1 MGDVT
6 IFLTLA
12 LATAVAAFIQGA
24 VGIGFALVVAPVMGL
39 LRPDLLPVALLIL
52 MLPLNGYV
60 GLRERD
66 AIDWKG
72 VGWVSLGRLPG
83 TLAGLG
89 ILVVMSADGLNQ
101 VIGASTILA
110 VLAGLFAPVFQPNRS
125 ACAAVGLV
133 TGVTETAT
141 GVGGPPLALL
151 YQHRPGPVLRA
162 TIALCFLVGELISLA
177 ILALAG
183 QFQPHQWLWA
193 LALLPALAVGSIAS
207 RLVHHRLDARRMRL
221 GVLTFALIS
230 GIVLLIPR

>member
-1 MGDVT
+1 MNELAT
-6 IFLTLA
+6 FLILA
-12 LATAVAAFIQGA
+12 LVTALAAFTQGA
-24 VGIGFALVVAPVMGL
+24 VGIGFALILAPVMGL
-39 LRPDLLPVALLIL
+39 LRPDLLPVVLLIL
-52 MLPLNGYV
+52 MLPLNAYV

-83 TLAGLG
+83 TFAGLG
-89 ILVVMSADGLNQ
+89 ILLVVSTNGLNQ

-110 VLAGLFAPVFQPNRS
+110 VLVGLFAPVFRPSRS
-125 ACAAVGLV
+125 ACAVVGVV

-193 LALLPALAVGSIAS
+193 LGLLPAVAVGCIAS

-221 GVLTFALIS
+221 GVLAFALVS

>member
-1 MGDVT
+1 MGE
-6 IFLTLA
+6 LTTFALLA
-12 LATAVAAFIQGA
+12 LATAIAAFIQGA
-24 VGIGFALVVAPVMGL
+24 VGIGFALIVAPVMGL

-52 MLPLNGYV
+52 MLPLNAYV

-66 AIDWKG
+66 AIDWRG

-89 ILVVMSADGLNQ
+89 ILVVVSANGLNQ
-101 VIGASTILA
+101 LIGVSTILA
-110 VLAGLFAPVFQPNRS
+110 VLAGIFAPVFHPGRV
-125 ACAAVGLV
+125 ACATVGVV
-133 TGVTETAT
+133 TGVTETAS

-162 TIALCFLVGELISLA
+162 TIALCFLVGEIISLML
-177 ILALAG
+177 LALAG

-193 LALLPALAVGSIAS
+193 LALLPALAAGSVAS
-207 RLVHHRLDARRMRL
+207 RLVHHRLDARRMRI
-221 GVLTFALIS
+221 GVLSFALIS

>member
-1 MGDVT
+1 MSDVVIFT
-6 IFLTLA
+6 ILA
-12 LATAVAAFIQGA
+12 LATGVAAFIQGA
-24 VGIGFALVVAPVMGL
+24 VGIGFALIVAPVMGL

-89 ILVVMSADGLNQ
+89 ILVVMSANGLNQ
-101 VIGASTILA
+101 LIGASTILA
-110 VLAGLFAPVFQPNRS
+110 VLAGLFAPVFQPGRG
-125 ACAAVGLV
+125 ACATVGVV

-151 YQHRPGPVLRA
+151 YQHRPGPVLRS
-162 TIALCFLVGELISLA
+162 TIALCFLAGELVSLA

-183 QFQPHQWLWA
+183 QFQLHQWLWA
-193 LALLPALAVGSIAS
+193 LALLPALAVGSVAS

-221 GVLTFALIS
+221 GVLSFALIS

>member
-1 MGDVT
+1 MSEAA
-6 IFLTLA
+6 IFMVLA
-12 LATAVAAFIQGA
+12 SAVAVAAFIQGA

-66 AIDWKG
+66 AIDWRG

-83 TLAGLG
+83 TFVGLG
-89 ILVVMSADGLNQ
+89 ILLVVSTNGLNQ
-101 VIGASTILA
+101 LIGASTILA
-110 VLAGLFAPVFQPNRS
+110 VLAGLFAPVFQPSRA
-125 ACAAVGLV
+125 ACTAVGVV

-162 TIALCFLVGELISLA
+162 TIALCFLIGELVSLA

-183 QFQPHQWLWA
+183 QFQLHQWLWA
-193 LALLPALAVGSIAS
+193 LALLPALAAGSIAS

-221 GVLTFALIS
+221 GVLSFAMLS

>member
-1 MGDVT
+1 MNDLV
-6 IFLTLA
+6 IFALLA
-12 LATAVAAFIQGA
+12 LATGIAAFIQGT
-24 VGIGFALVVAPVMGL
+24 VGIGFALIVAPVMGL

-66 AIDWKG
+66 AIDWRG

-89 ILVVMSADGLNQ
+89 ILMVMSANGLNQ
-101 VIGASTILA
+101 LIGASTILA
-110 VLAGLFAPVFQPNRS
+110 VLAGLFAPVFQPRRG
-125 ACAAVGLV
+125 ACTAVGVV

-162 TIALCFLVGELISLA
+162 TIALCFLIGELVSLA
-177 ILALAG
+177 LLALAG

-221 GVLTFALIS
+221 GVLSFALLS

>member
-1 MGDVT
+1 MSELSTFVM
-6 IFLTLA
+6 LA
-12 LATAVAAFIQGA
+12 LATGAAAFIQGT
-24 VGIGFALVVAPVMGL
+24 VGIGFALIVAPVMGL
-39 LRPDLLPVALLIL
+39 LRPDLLPIALLIL

-89 ILVVMSADGLNQ
+89 ILVVMSTNGLNQ
-101 VIGASTILA
+101 LIGASTILA
-110 VLAGLFAPVFQPNRS
+110 VLAALFAPVFQPGRR
-125 ACAAVGLV
+125 ACAAVGVV

-151 YQHRPGPVLRA
+151 YQHRPGPVLRS
-162 TIALCFLVGELISLA
+162 TIALCFLLGELVSLA

-183 QFQPHQWLWA
+183 QFQLHQWLWA
-193 LALLPALAVGSIAS
+193 LALLPALAAGSVAS
-207 RLVHHRLDARRMRL
+207 RFLHHRLDARRLRL
-221 GVLTFALIS
+221 GVLSFALLS
-230 GIVLLIPR
+230 GIVLLVPR

>member
-1 MGDVT
+1 MSDVT
-6 IFLTLA
+6 IFLILA
-12 LATAVAAFIQGA
+12 VATGIAAFIQGT

-39 LRPDLLPVALLIL
+39 LRPDLLPVALLTL
-52 MLPLNGYV
+52 MLPLNAYV

-83 TLAGLG
+83 TLVGLS
-89 ILVVMSADGLNQ
+89 ILLVVSTNGLNQ
-101 VIGASTILA
+101 LIGASTILA

-162 TIALCFLVGELISLA
+162 TIAFCFLVGELISLA
-177 ILALAG
+177 VLALAG
-183 QFQPHQWLWA
+183 QFQLHQWLWA

-207 RLVHHRLDARRMRL
+207 RLVHQRLDARRMRL
-221 GVLTFALIS
+221 GVLSFAMLS